1 MQWGFDANE
10 DSAMNAHEYGSE
22 LAAVLL
28 PERLMELGPGTPN
41 EPMRAKI
48 AALKLPPAC
57 MAGVWLYHDFLDES
71 HTISQ
76 ELDDATG
83 SYWHAIMH
91 RREPDA
97 ENSKYW
103 FRKVG
108 QHPVL
113 KLLTEKASE
122 LGYEYTGPFDF
133 VDFCEHVRGVDT
145 SEEEIA
151 RRMQLLEWELF
162 FDHCHQSSQGE

>member
-1 MQWGFDANE
+1 
-10 DSAMNAHEYGSE
+10 MNAHEYGSE

-97 ENSKYW
+97 ANSKYW
-103 FRKVG
+103 FQKVG
-108 QHPVL
+108 EHPVL
-113 KLLTEKASE
+113 KLLAEKAPE

-133 VDFCEHVRGVDT
+133 VDFCERVRSSGSAD
-145 SEEEIA
+145 EILA
-151 RRMQLLEWELF
+151 KRVQFLEWQLLFQTVHTQRFPVKMVYRLK
-162 FDHCHQSSQGE
+162 